1 MNVKRLFN
9 DGWQFA
15 KSDLSVT
22 KLMEPNIGTELTEDA
37 DVTERT
43 GRIDPTATDVIGS
56 IGSADSTDANDTT
69 EFTET
74 IGATNFTDPANPTE
88 LPNSAGLTATTD
100 LTNATELIDFTD
112 LSFEAV
118 EFPHDWLIYNTLDL
132 YENSIGWYRK
142 TFEYTKDE
150 QQQVLL
156 CFDGVYMDS
165 SVYVNG
171 HFVGEW
177 KYGYSAFEHEIT
189 NALVDGDNEIL
200 VKVVHQSPNSRWY
213 SGAGIYRNVWLKTRS
228 RNHIETDGI
237 YVSMQQQQDGWQ
249 IEVDTELCLEL
260 NQRTQLVHTILYNG
274 EVIASSQAEIVANGT
289 KGVDYQNMNNTSL
302 NTKTN
307 AGINTSTNL
316 STNTGTDTCTS
327 TSTNINA
334 KADTDPDELPEL
346 TAHTHVH
353 PHAKVTANSYS
364 NSQRLNVL
372 HPHLWSPETPHLYD
386 LVTELRL
393 ISDDRHEQVIES
405 VQQRIGFKQVRL
417 DAREGFYLNGVKMKL
432 NGVCEHHDLGALGTA
447 FNVTALRRRFV
458 LLKEMGVNA
467 IRTAHNMPAK
477 EFMELADEMGM
488 LVVSEAFDMWERAK
502 TPYDYARFF
511 PEWSYRDVRSW
522 VRRDRNRVSLIMWSI
537 GNEIY
542 DTHADERGQEVTRML
557 MAYVQEF
564 DPKGNARVTI
574 GSNYMPWENAQKCA
588 DIVKLA
594 GYNYAEKY
602 YDQHHAEH
610 PDWII
615 YGSETSSVVQS
626 RGIYHFPYEQ
636 PVLDDD
642 DEQCSALGNSTT
654 SWGAKSPEYCIIA
667 ERDHP
672 YSLGQFLWTG
682 FDYIGEPTPYHTKNS
697 YFGQLDTATFPKDP
711 YYIYQAAWTD
721 YKKSPMV
728 HIFPYWD
735 FSPGQIIDVRVCSNA
750 PKIELQLNGETVGTY
765 DIDHAHGT
773 QLSGWWKV
781 PFEEGELKA
790 IAYDE
795 HGAVIATDVQRS
807 FSDAKKV
814 LLQADRQELQT
825 GGKDLIFV
833 EITVEDEAG
842 HPVHNANNRVHVKV
856 TGPGR
861 LLGLDNGDS
870 TDYDPY
876 KGLSRRLFSGKLMA
890 IIGST
895 NEAGTIQIEVSSEGV
910 EGVTATFESTVAD
923 EGRESVTMDANGKGR
938 ERGGQFHTDTA
949 YALNSKQPVF
959 MTNEEL
965 PVLTGNAKEI
975 PLRKIEIIS
984 ESGQVLDPVN
994 PEVIVTAKLY
1004 PENTSYRDLEWS
1016 VVNDAGIV
1024 SNIAKVE
1031 VISPGTGDVPGS
1043 QGINVDG
1050 KIHVVR
1056 VSAMGD
1062 GAFRLRAT
1070 SKNGTD
1076 KTKLISQLEFK
1087 AEGLGTAYKD
1097 PYGFISG
1104 GLYDYTKGDVGNGNE
1119 RGVATSRD
1127 SETHVGFHNID
1138 FGPYGSD
1145 TITIPIFA
1153 LSSETYFIQIWEGIP
1168 GEEGSVM
1175 IADVVYD
1182 KESIWNVYQE
1192 ETYRL
1197 SKRLSGITSICFV
1210 LKQKIHIKGFT
1221 FERQS
1226 RAFEQNAAASCDHL
1240 YGDTFTVEGRR
1251 VEGIGNNVSLE
1262 FEQMDFTSEGAP
1274 KLVIYG
1280 ASAIDKNTIHIR
1292 FSGADGQ
1299 SNQLVEF
1306 TQSEGYE
1313 ERTFELEPV
1322 YGEQK
1327 VTFIFLPGSQFDF
1340 GWFRFEK

>member
-1 MNVKRLFN
+1 MNEKRLFN

-15 KSDLSVT
+15 KSGL
-22 KLMEPNIGTELTEDA
+22 G
-37 DVTERT
+37 VTEP
-43 GRIDPTATDVIGS
+43 G
-56 IGSADSTDANDTT
+56 
-69 EFTET
+69 
-74 IGATNFTDPANPTE
+74 
-88 LPNSAGLTATTD
+88 
-100 LTNATELIDFTD
+100 D
-112 LSFEAV
+112 LSFEPV
-118 EFPHDWLIYNTLDL
+118 ELPHDWLVYNTLDL
-132 YENSIGWYRK
+132 YENSIGWYRR
-142 TFEYTKDE
+142 TYPYTKNE
-150 QQQVLL
+150 QQVLL

-171 HFVGEW
+171 QFVGEW
-177 KYGYSAFEHEIT
+177 KYGYAAFEHEIT
-189 NALVDGDNEIL
+189 NALVEGDNEIL

-213 SGAGIYRNVWLKTRS
+213 SGAGIYRNVWLKTRDRS
-228 RNHIETDGI
+228 HIVSDGI
-237 YVSMQQQQDGWQ
+237 YVSVQQQADGWQ
-249 IEVDTELCLEL
+249 VEVDTELHLEQH
-260 NQRTQLVHTILYNG
+260 QRAQLVHTVLYKG
-274 EVIASSQAEIVANGT
+274 QVAASSQAEVQANAPND
-289 KGVDYQNMNNTSL
+289 VF
-302 NTKTN
+302 
-307 AGINTSTNL
+307 I
-316 STNTGTDTCTS
+316 
-327 TSTNINA
+327 
-334 KADTDPDELPEL
+334 
-346 TAHTHVH
+346 
-353 PHAKVTANSYS
+353 
-364 NSQRLNVL
+364 NSQQLQMQN
-372 HPHLWSPETPHLYD
+372 PELWSPDTPQLYD

-393 ISDDRHEQVIES
+393 ITDHQREQVIES
-405 VQQRIGFKQVRL
+405 VSQRIGFKHVRL
-417 DAREGFYLNGVKMKL
+417 DAAEGFHLNGVKMKM
-432 NGVCEHHDLGALGTA
+432 NGVCEHHDLGALGSA
-447 FNVTALRRRFV
+447 FNVAALRRRFV

-511 PEWSYRDVRSW
+511 SEWAYRDVRSW
-522 VRRDRNRVSLIMWSI
+522 VRRDRNHVSLVMWSI

-557 MAYVQEF
+557 MEYVQQF

-654 SWGAKSPEYCIIA
+654 SWGAKSPEYCILA

-697 YFGQLDTATFPKDP
+697 YFGQLDTATFPKDS

-728 HIFPYWD
+728 HLFPYWD

-750 PKIELQLNGETVGTY
+750 PKIELQLNGRSIGTY
-765 DIDHAHGT
+765 EIDHAHGT

-795 HGAVIATDVQRS
+795 HGTVIATDVQRS
-807 FSDAKKV
+807 FTDASRIR
-814 LLQADRQELQT
+814 LQPDRQQLRAD
-825 GGKDLIFV
+825 GKDLTFV
-833 EITVEDEAG
+833 EITVEDDVG
-842 HPVHNANNRVHVKV
+842 NPVQNANNRVQVKV
-856 TGPGR
+856 SGAGR

-895 NEAGTIQIEVSSEGV
+895 QEAGTIQIEVTSAGLQGE
-910 EGVTATFESTVAD
+910 TASFESKAAD
-923 EGRESVTMDANGKGR
+923 EGRESITASVNREGRGSRVQTDAAPVRNH
-938 ERGGQFHTDTA
+938 Q
-949 YALNSKQPVF
+949 QPVF
-959 MTNEEL
+959 MKNEER
-965 PVLTGNAKEI
+965 PVLTGSAQEI

-984 ESGQVLDPVN
+984 ESGQLLDPST
-994 PEVIVTAKLY
+994 PELIVTAKLY
-1004 PENTSYRDLEWS
+1004 PENTSYRDIEWS
-1016 VVNDAGIV
+1016 AVNDAGIV
-1024 SNIAKVE
+1024 SNIAKVQAVDALPGE
-1031 VISPGTGDVPGS
+1031 GTGARS
-1043 QGINVDG
+1043 INEHQHIV
-1050 KIHVVR
+1050 KIA
-1056 VSAMGD
+1056 AMGD
-1062 GAFRLRAT
+1062 GTFRLRAA

-1076 KTKLISQLEFK
+1076 KIKLISQLEFK

-1097 PYGFISG
+1097 PYSFITG
-1104 GLYDYTKGDVGNGNE
+1104 GLYDYSKGDVGNGNE
-1119 RGVATSRD
+1119 RGAATSRD
-1127 SETHVGFHNID
+1127 GETHVGFRSID

-1153 LSSETYFIQIWEGIP
+1153 LSTEEYFIQIWEGMP
-1168 GEEGSVM
+1168 DEEGSTMV
-1175 IADVVYD
+1175 ADVVYD

-1197 SKRLSGITSICFV
+1197 SKRLKGITSICFV
-1210 LKQKIHIKGFT
+1210 VKQKIHIKGFS

-1226 RAFEQNAAASCDHL
+1226 RAFEQNTAASCDHL
-1240 YGDTFTVEGRR
+1240 YGDSFTVKEDR

-1262 FEQMDFTSEGAP
+1262 FEQMDFASEGAS
-1274 KLVIYG
+1274 KLVICG
-1280 ASAIDKNTIHIR
+1280 ASPIDKNTIHIR

-1299 SNQLVEF
+1299 HNQLVEF
-1306 TQSEGYE
+1306 TQSAGYE
-1313 ERTFELEPV
+1313 ERTFELERV
-1322 YGEQK
+1322 CGEQK

-1340 GWFRFEK
+1340 DWFRFEK

>member
-1 MNVKRLFN
+1 MNEKRLFI

-15 KSDLSVT
+15 KSGLDV
-22 KLMEPNIGTELTEDA
+22 MEPG
-37 DVTERT
+37 
-43 GRIDPTATDVIGS
+43 
-56 IGSADSTDANDTT
+56 
-69 EFTET
+69 
-74 IGATNFTDPANPTE
+74 
-88 LPNSAGLTATTD
+88 
-100 LTNATELIDFTD
+100 D
-112 LSFEAV
+112 LSFEPV
-118 EFPHDWLIYNTLDL
+118 ELPHDWLIYNALDL

-142 TFEYTKDE
+142 TFHYVKDE
-150 QQQVLL
+150 QQVIL

-171 HFVGEW
+171 QFVGEW

-189 NALVDGDNEIL
+189 NALVDGVNEIL
-200 VKVVHQSPNSRWY
+200 VQVVHQSPNSRWY

-228 RNHIETDGI
+228 RNHIITDGI
-237 YVSMQQQQDGWQ
+237 YVSMQQQPEGWQ
-249 IEVDTELCLEL
+249 VEVDTELCLEQ
-260 NQRTQLVHTILYNG
+260 NQRARLVHTILYNG
-274 EVIASSQAEIVANGT
+274 EVIASSQAEIVGSANT
-289 KGVDYQNMNNTSL
+289 DADYRSL

-307 AGINTSTNL
+307 AST
-316 STNTGTDTCTS
+316 T
-327 TSTNINA
+327 NA
-334 KADTDPDELPEL
+334 KAGADKRAE
-346 TAHTHVH
+346 AHGQPIQFT
-353 PHAKVTANSYS
+353 
-364 NSQRLNVL
+364 NSQQLNVVN
-372 HPHLWSPETPHLYD
+372 PNLWSPDVPHLYD

-393 ISDDRHEQVIES
+393 ISDDQHEEAMES
-405 VQQRIGFKQVRL
+405 VPQRIGFKRVRL
-417 DAREGFYLNGVKMKL
+417 DASEGFYLNGVKMKL
-432 NGVCEHHDLGALGTA
+432 NGVCEHHDLGALGSA

-458 LLKEMGVNA
+458 LLKKMGVNA

-511 PEWSYRDVRSW
+511 TEWAYADVRSW
-522 VRRDRNRVSLIMWSI
+522 VRRDRNHVSLIMWSI

-542 DTHADERGQEVTRML
+542 DTHADERGQEATRML
-557 MAYVQEF
+557 MEYVQEF

-610 PDWII
+610 RDWII

-667 ERDHP
+667 ERDHL

-697 YFGQLDTATFPKDP
+697 YFGQLDTATFPKDS

-735 FSPGQIIDVRVCSNA
+735 FNPGQIIDVRVCSNA
-750 PKIELQLNGETVGTY
+750 PKIELQLNGETIGTY

-795 HGAVIATDVQRS
+795 QGTVIATDVQRS
-807 FSDAKKV
+807 FTDAKKV
-814 LLQADRQELQT
+814 RLLADRQELQAN
-825 GGKDLIFV
+825 GKDLVFV

-842 HPVHNANNRVHVKV
+842 YPVHNANNRVQVKV
-856 TGPGR
+856 TGAGR

-895 NEAGTIQIEVSSEGV
+895 NETGTVHIEVTSEGL
-910 EGVTATFESTVAD
+910 EGATATFESIVVD
-923 EGRESVTMDANGKGR
+923 EGRESITAGAKGKGR
-938 ERGGQFHTDTA
+938 GGEGHVHTYSA
-949 YALNSKQPVF
+949 PNSILNQPVF
-959 MTNEEL
+959 MKNEERQ
-965 PVLTGNAKEI
+965 VLTGNAQEI

-984 ESGQVLDPVN
+984 ESGQILDASN

-1004 PENTSYRDLEWS
+1004 PEDTTYRDVEWS

-1031 VISPGTGDVPGS
+1031 VIPSGTGDEPGA
-1043 QGINVDG
+1043 QRIEVDE
-1050 KIHVVR
+1050 KQHVVR

-1097 PYGFISG
+1097 PYGFITG
-1104 GLYDYTKGDVGNGNE
+1104 GLYDYAKGEVGNGNE

-1127 SETHVGFHNID
+1127 GETHVGFRNID

-1153 LSSETYFIQIWEGIP
+1153 LSSEKYFIQIWEGMP
-1168 GEEGSVM
+1168 GEEGSTM

-1182 KESIWNVYQE
+1182 KESTWNVYQE

-1210 LKQKIHIKGFT
+1210 LKQKIHIKGFS

-1240 YGDTFTVEGRR
+1240 YGDTFKIEDSR

-1262 FEQMDFTSEGAP
+1262 FERMNFTSEGTS
-1274 KLVIYG
+1274 KLVICG

-1299 SNQLVEF
+1299 SSQLVEF

-1313 ERTFELEPV
+1313 ERTFELEAV